1 MAVRTHTFIE
11 AARGRTVHGP
21 ARSAVTH
28 GSDATRN
35 ANANKRAKLAAK
47 KAAAAAAAAAAA
59 PAPAAGAAE

>member
-35 ANANKRAKLAAK
+35 ANKRAKLAAK
-47 KAAAAAAAAAAA
+47 KAAAAAAA